1 MHLDLGWTSK
11 MAPQHPPTGV
21 GLTSSMVPQ
30 GTMRQEAQNWPRITF
45 TMFYMFKTDTKSR
58 PVQIQGSGS
67 LDPIPEG
74 QE

>member
-1 MHLDLGWTSK
+1 MHLDLGGTSK

-45 TMFYMFKTDTKSR
+45 TMFYWSKQTQSLGQFRFKG
-58 PVQIQGSGS
+58 V
-67 LDPIPEG
+67 EV
-74 QE
+74 